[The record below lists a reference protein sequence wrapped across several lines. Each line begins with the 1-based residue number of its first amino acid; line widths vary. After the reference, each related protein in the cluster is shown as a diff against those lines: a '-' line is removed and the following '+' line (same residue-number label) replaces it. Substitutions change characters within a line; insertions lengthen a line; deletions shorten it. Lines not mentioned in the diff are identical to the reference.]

1 MQFLLK
7 SHMSYV
13 LRHTELRPC
22 DINVLFRKTNCMH
35 VIIYFYEHDLKLRK
49 QAATELKDL
58 KAELVQKRNQSSG
71 TTASLGLGTNLWDKP

>member
-1 MQFLLK
+1 
-7 SHMSYV
+7 
-13 LRHTELRPC
+13 
-22 DINVLFRKTNCMH
+22 MH
-35 VIIYFYEHDLKLRK
+35 FMIYFYEHDLKLRK